1 MPKEPTENQKKKKDL
16 MDDYEL
22 VINSVKTDPKEF
34 FPTADDIPGLG
45 DNVQVYDYESDLEKY
60 IGKSR
65 SMIVEVV
72 KMHLGEDALNNQ
84 LVIDKMEEDIEGYA
98 YLKFMVEQS
107 KRLYVSGMTKLDNGD
122 DSARMIEVVGNLQK
136 DMRDNI
142 KSLSIKFKE
151 IETNYRSMK
160 EMFMAIM
167 TPEDSVEQDKT
178 NILNMKEMNN
188 LLDEFVKDRNI
199 KRQQEKEDASDKAE
213 MLQRE
218 QGDFIEPVQSEE
230 EMENGEASDDE

>member
-72 KMHLGEDALNNQ
+72 KMHLGEEALKNQ

-151 IETNYRSMK
+151 IENNYRSMK

-167 TPEDSVEQDKT
+167 TPEDVTEQDKT

-188 LLDEFVKDRNI
+188 MLDEFVKDRNI

-230 EMENGEASDDE
+230 EMENGESSDED